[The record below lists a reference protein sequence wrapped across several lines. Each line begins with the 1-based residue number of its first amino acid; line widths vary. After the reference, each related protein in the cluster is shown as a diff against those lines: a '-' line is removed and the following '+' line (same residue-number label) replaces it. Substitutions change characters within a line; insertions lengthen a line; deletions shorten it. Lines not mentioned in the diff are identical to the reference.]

1 MRVQAG
7 MAGKRGRGRKE
18 AVRPRRSA
26 LGLAQPCFVER
37 QSQTGGLGGA
47 GQERYGYQA
56 EQRRVV
62 IEMSGRRIG
71 EPEAGRLQP
80 GGGSPR

>member
-18 AVRPRRSA
+18 AVRPRRST

-47 GQERYGYQA
+47 GWERYGYQA

-62 IEMSGRRIG
+62 IEMSGGRIG
-71 EPEAGRLQP
+71 EPEAGRFKA
-80 GGGSPR
+80 